1 MHNSIDAISFVQHDK
16 AVASQGSSSPHR
28 FALLYLTISF
38 RSEGFFSHECN
49 GRSVITGDLRNET
62 LEGNAQDEVSGGSMP
77 SESTLTAQPQL
88 NLTNETSSV
97 PAALASSSPTPSK
110 KLTAVREA
118 LVQADV
124 SWHDFAYLQR
134 ATDLAYLCNSVMI
147 LETIHRLGCR
157 ADRLLLY
164 PKQWDVESEES
175 DEGRLL
181 RQARD
186 TYGVKLKPIEVHTKF
201 ASDRKSA
208 WPFSSKGST
217 G

>member
-1 MHNSIDAISFVQHDK
+1 MTKLSPFK
-16 AVASQGSSSPHR
+16 ALLILTG
-28 FALLYLTISF
+28 FALLYLTISI

-49 GRSVITGDLRNET
+49 GRTVITGDLTNET
-62 LEGNAQDEVSGGSMP
+62 LKGNARGEVSGGSMP
-77 SESTLTAQPQL
+77 SESTLAAQPQL
-88 NLTNETSSV
+88 NLTKETSSV

-110 KLTAVREA
+110 KLTAVQEA

-124 SWHDFAYLQR
+124 SWHDFAYLQT

-147 LETIHRLGCR
+147 FETIHRLGCR

-208 WPFSSKGST
+208 WPVPPKGST